1 MPSPTSCAGLLA
13 GLLATVILAGC
24 GTSGYGTVNAHQLVL
39 IPRARSASAAGRRAE
54 AALVCAARAEA
65 RRLHRALRV
74 ARPRSGS
81 ASSQIEVVN
90 AVTAL
95 KPGGVLIVPVA
106 GNAMLAPILSLRGA
120 GIAVARLPPPRAP
133 AAAAV
138 VGAHAVAEVVGRIER
153 RHTGSGG
160 GPEANVAAP
169 CAFVS

>member
-1 MPSPTSCAGLLA
+1 MPSRISCAGLLA
-13 GLLATVILAGC
+13 GLLAAVLLAGC

-39 IPRARSASAAGRRAE
+39 IPPARPASAVGRRAE
-54 AALVCAARAEA
+54 AAFVCAARAEA

-74 ARPRSGS
+74 ARPRSAS
-81 ASSQIEVVN
+81 ASAQIEVVN

-95 KPGGVLIVPVA
+95 KPGGVLIIPVA

-120 GIAVARLPPPRAP
+120 GIAVVRLPPPRSP
-133 AAAAV
+133 AAAAA
-138 VGAHAVAEVVGRIER
+138 AHAVAAVVGRIER
-153 RHTGSGG
+153 RRTAPSV

>member
-1 MPSPTSCAGLLA
+1 MPSRISCAGLLA
-13 GLLATVILAGC
+13 GLLAAVLLAGC

-39 IPRARSASAAGRRAE
+39 IPPARPASAAGRRAE

-65 RRLHRALRV
+65 RLLHRALRV
-74 ARPRSGS
+74 ARPRSAS

-120 GIAVARLPPPRAP
+120 GIAVARLPPPRSP
-133 AAAAV
+133 AAAAA
-138 VGAHAVAEVVGRIER
+138 GAHAVAAVVGRIER
-153 RHTGSGG
+153 RRTGSGG